1 MHIIEKIAEFIDWL
15 PTLLNIIC
23 ELLSNLGTL

>member
-15 PTLLNIIC
+15 PTLLNIIR
-23 ELLSNLGTL
+23 ELLSNLGIV